1 MPSLTGAS
9 RPSGHSASARHSGP
23 TGLLAVPESTR
34 NSFPPSSRAG
44 PSARS
49 ALPLSAEHGLVSR
62 QVCPFLSLPLSCP
75 QPPLLFFSWRFR
87 HLYYHSIYY
96 LLYFLCPC
104 WDVSS
109 LGAGTLLGPQPLLP
123 QGLAPRKSLLN
134 MCGVMNSAWQPDK
147 AGRRPSSSPPGPD
160 PIESIFPSL
169 LSIRS
174 PWPTHHWSGQSQW
187 PGLKE
192 TGRSE
197 GVKWP
202 GWGMEGGGDAESQ
215 NQRPAHWR
223 RWEWA
228 VHGMAEKLP

>member
-1 MPSLTGAS
+1 M
-9 RPSGHSASARHSGP
+9 
-23 TGLLAVPESTR
+23 
-34 NSFPPSSRAG
+34 
-44 PSARS
+44 
-49 ALPLSAEHGLVSR
+49 
-62 QVCPFLSLPLSCP
+62 
-75 QPPLLFFSWRFR
+75 
-87 HLYYHSIYY
+87 
-96 LLYFLCPC
+96 
-104 WDVSS
+104 
-109 LGAGTLLGPQPLLP
+109 LGPQPLLP

-228 VHGMAEKLP
+228 VHGMAEKLPWATTSVSLEQRHVHTWAWSVQFAHVPKADRQAGGGVSAPTPP